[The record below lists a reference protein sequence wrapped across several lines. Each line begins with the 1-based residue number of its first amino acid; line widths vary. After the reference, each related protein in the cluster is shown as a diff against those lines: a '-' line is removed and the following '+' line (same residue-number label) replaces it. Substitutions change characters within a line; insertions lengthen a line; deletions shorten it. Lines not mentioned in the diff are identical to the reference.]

1 MIIQM
6 SSREFQEVRK
16 FIMGM
21 KNPKLNKV
29 FNEVFSKDPT
39 GGVKGFV
46 NPLNQDI
53 VINVPEE
60 LTVEVEKVLVKYS
73 PDIAKMVKG
82 GSSITNAPKWLSC
95 IKNIFSDIT
104 KAITRR

>member
-6 SSREFQEVRK
+6 SNREFQEVRK
-16 FIMGM
+16 FILGM
-21 KNPKLNKV
+21 KNPKVNKV

-46 NPLNQDI
+46 NPINQDI
-53 VINVPEE
+53 VINIPEN
-60 LTVEVEKVLVKYS
+60 LSIEVEKVLVKYS
-73 PDIAKMVKG
+73 PDIAKMIKG

-95 IKNIFSDIT
+95 IKNIFSDIM
-104 KAITRR
+104 KAITKR